1 MMSQVAQQMRAAL
14 CTRPQGLQRHAC
26 FKALQRFM
34 NEVSLHCLS
43 MKVCKGQFEQ
53 VLTAQ
58 VDLEHMSGQKLSN
71 TIAQLIRLFRRP
83 TPQGTSGVC
92 DGVNLGGVEQVLTS
106 QVDPD
111 HMSGQELSDT
121 IGQLLGATQGVDPQA
136 AGAQVSPAWVCC
148 RDSPH
153 SLLSLDLS
161 PAEV

>member
-1 MMSQVAQQMRAAL
+1 MPRHESLQGAL
-14 CTRPQGLQRHAC
+14 
-26 FKALQRFM
+26 
-34 NEVSLHCLS
+34 
-43 MKVCKGQFEQ
+43 EQ

-58 VDLEHMSGQKLSN
+58 VDREHMSGQKLST
-71 TIAQLIRLFRRP
+71 TIAQLIRLFRRS

-92 DGVNLGGVEQVLTS
+92 EGVNLGVVEQVLTS

-121 IGQLLGATQGVDPQA
+121 IGQLLGATQGIDPQA

-153 SLLSLDLS
+153 SLLSPGLS